1 MCGHRLE
8 VAAFDL
14 LCALVR
20 PEVDTGFVRQTLGR
34 KVPFGAL
41 LQAARDHSLRPQ
53 LIRALAGLGWEGVP
67 AAQRSPLEN
76 FQQLHG
82 ALALGMA
89 EQLGRVSD
97 AMAAHGLRCGA
108 FKGATLA
115 VVLYGSLSA
124 REYTDIDLIVPAEAL
139 DDAEDVLEALG
150 YASDHDDRRFRRAFL
165 GYQRQISFGHPAQ
178 AAIDLHW
185 DFTGIHLPFP
195 LTPAEI
201 WDSLET
207 IKVGQHDVPAITGA
221 NLALLL
227 AGHGTKERWRSL
239 GWVVDFAVL
248 VDRQRGLDWSTIYRH
263 AQAAGCGDNVLLACT
278 LAERLLGVGVPEA
291 LIGPLGRRTRVEALV
306 SGMIDELRLG
316 EEGRKKGRNLV
327 DIDLCDR
334 RLDRIAASVKLAL
347 TPTISD
353 YRAMPL
359 PSSLWPLYRVTRPF
373 RLAASTLASRLQLR
387 LE

>member
-20 PEVDTGFVRQTLGR
+20 PEVDAAFVRQNLGC
-34 KVPFGAL
+34 KIPFGAL
-41 LQAARDHSLRPQ
+41 LQAARDHALRPQ

-67 AAQRSPLEN
+67 AAQRAALEN

-97 AMAAHGLRCGA
+97 AIAARGLRRAA

-115 VVLYGSLSA
+115 VILYGGLSA
-124 REYTDIDLIVPAEAL
+124 REYTDIDLIVPAAEL
-139 DDAEDVLEALG
+139 DAAEDVLESLG
-150 YASDHDDRRFRRAFL
+150 YASDHEDRRFRRAFL
-165 GYQRQISFGHPAQ
+165 GYQRQISFVHPAQ
-178 AAIDLHW
+178 AVIDLHW
-185 DFTGIHLPFP
+185 DFTGVHLPFP
-195 LTPAEI
+195 LMPAEI
-201 WDSLET
+201 WDQLET
-207 IKVGQHDVPAITGA
+207 IKLGQRSVPAIAGA

-248 VDRQRGLDWSTIYRH
+248 VDRQRDLDWTAIHRR
-263 AQAAGCGDNVLLACT
+263 AQTAGCGDNVLLACT
-278 LAERLLGVGVPEA
+278 LAERLLGVAVPQA
-291 LIGPLGRRTRVEALV
+291 LIAPLERRARVETLAV
-306 SGMIDELRLG
+306 AVIEELRLG
-316 EEGRKKGRNLV
+316 EQGRKTGRNLI

-334 RLDRIAASVKLAL
+334 RFDRIAASVRLAL
-347 TPTISD
+347 TPTLSD

-359 PSSLWPLYRVTRPF
+359 PSALWPLYRVTRPF

>member
-1 MCGHRLE
+1 MWDHRLE

-20 PEVDTGFVRQTLGR
+20 PDVDAAFVRQSLGR
-34 KVPFGAL
+34 KVPFDAL
-41 LQAARDHSLRPQ
+41 LRAAREHSLRPQ
-53 LIRALAGLGWEGVP
+53 LIRALATLGWEGVP
-67 AAQRSPLEN
+67 AIQRPALEN

-97 AMAAHGLRCGA
+97 AILARGLRCAA

-115 VVLYGSLSA
+115 VILYGSLSA

-165 GYQRQISFGHPAQ
+165 GYQRQTAFVHPAQ

-185 DFTGIHLPFP
+185 DFTGVHLPFP

-207 IKVGQHDVPAITGA
+207 IKVGQRDVPAITGA
-221 NLALLL
+221 DLALLL

-248 VDRQRGLDWSTIYRH
+248 VACRRDLDWPAIYRR
-263 AQAAGCGDNVLLACT
+263 AQAAGCGDNVLLACR
-278 LAERLLGVGVPEA
+278 LAERLLGVAVPSV
-291 LIGPLGRRTRVEALV
+291 LVRLLGQRPRVETLA
-306 SGMIDELRLG
+306 SGMIDELRQG
-316 EEGRKKGRNLV
+316 ESGRKTGRNLV
-327 DIDLCDR
+327 DIELCDR
-334 RLDRIAASVKLAL
+334 RLDRIAASVRLAL

-359 PSSLWPLYRVTRPF
+359 PSALWPLYRVTRPF
-373 RLAASTLASRLQLR
+373 RLAASALASRLQLR